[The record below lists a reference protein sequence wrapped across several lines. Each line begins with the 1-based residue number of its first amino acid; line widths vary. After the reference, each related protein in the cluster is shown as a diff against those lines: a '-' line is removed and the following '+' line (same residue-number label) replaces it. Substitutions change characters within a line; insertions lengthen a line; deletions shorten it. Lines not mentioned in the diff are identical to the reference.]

1 MGQKSDV
8 GWSFFLTLS
17 TPRSC
22 SVPVEGRVSFLGQYS
37 LVVRP
42 GLGMWGQEAAALMP
56 RHNAGGADSCGSRE
70 GLQGCLPSSETG
82 LCPNSI
88 PHLLPH
94 KTVSRKYAFTDTLL
108 RQSWKADTQIQ
119 RPLYPSNPRFQAAP
133 TRATSL
139 RTWHHVARKR

>member
-17 TPRSC
+17 LPRPC
-22 SVPVEGRVSFLGQYS
+22 FVPVEGGVSFLGQYS

-42 GLGMWGQEAAALMP
+42 GPGMWGQEAVVLQEAEVLMP
-56 RHNAGGADSCGSRE
+56 KHNAGRADSCGSRE
-70 GLQGCLPSSETG
+70 GLQGCLPSSEQVTG

-94 KTVSRKYAFTDTLL
+94 KTQCPENMHLL
-108 RQSWKADTQIQ
+108 THS
-119 RPLYPSNPRFQAAP
+119 
-133 TRATSL
+133 
-139 RTWHHVARKR
+139 